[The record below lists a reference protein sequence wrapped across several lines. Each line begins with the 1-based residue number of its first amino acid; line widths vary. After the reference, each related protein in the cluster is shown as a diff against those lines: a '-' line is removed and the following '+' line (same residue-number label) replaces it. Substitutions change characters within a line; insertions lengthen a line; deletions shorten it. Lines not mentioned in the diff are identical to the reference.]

1 MPRPLVS
8 PWIEETSELLGD
20 RIDAGQVRPFMQIVL
35 VAGESQIAWGIGTAV
50 LLSNDVFDVKRE
62 EGIILFVDSA
72 VLAALPGTL
81 PD

>member
-1 MPRPLVS
+1 
-8 PWIEETSELLGD
+8 
-20 RIDAGQVRPFMQIVL
+20 MQIVL